1 MSVDEAVNEYHTPS
15 VEPVGQLIGS
25 IGPPPQVVPFVHD
38 EPTDKLTAE
47 PHEILVAGVQ
57 PPPPPPKEKKDK
69 RHKIELK
76 RRYLNKT

>member
-15 VEPVGQLIGS
+15 VDPVGQLIGS
-25 IGPPPQVVPFVHD
+25 IGPPPHVVPFVHE

-47 PHEILVAGVQ
+47 PHDIFVAGEQ
-57 PPPPPPKEKKDK
+57 PPPPKEIKEK
-69 RHKIELK
+69 RHKIVLK

>member
-15 VEPVGQLIGS
+15 VDPVGQLIGS
-25 IGPPPQVVPFVHD
+25 MGPPPHVVPFVHE

-47 PHEILVAGVQ
+47 PQEILVAGVH
-57 PPPPPPKEKKDK
+57 PPPPPPYEKKEK
-69 RHKIELK
+69 RHKIVLK